1 MNINN
6 FIKRKY
12 IRLQGSR
19 NILKLNYF
27 IEKYFR
33 DKKLGNIGFNFSDK
47 PNRQTIVQ
55 KIIEIKNINVSYGL
69 NHVLKD
75 VNLSI
80 DNKDFYTF
88 LGPSGCGKTTLLRLI
103 AGFEKSQSGE
113 VFIGG
118 QEVSSLNPWE
128 RDVGMVFQNYAL
140 WPHMT
145 VYKNISFGL
154 EEKKINSKEIETRV
168 AEVLELVDLDGLSKR
183 YPYQL
188 SGGQQQRVALAR
200 TLVVKPKV
208 LLLDEPLSNLDA
220 KLRVQ
225 MRKELLELHHKLDI
239 TTIFVTHDQE
249 EANAM
254 STNLAI
260 LNEGI
265 VQQMGR
271 PVDLYNNPTNA
282 FVANFLGTTNVI
294 EGEFQ
299 NSVFTSKNGMVIKGI
314 GADAKGTS
322 VLLRPQN
329 LYLENKNNSLGLR
342 GLSLEEFEGTV
353 ENQEFLGNI
362 VRYVVNVKN
371 HSLVIDTLH
380 EVDKKIYYPKEKI
393 TMFLDSKKIK
403 FL

>member
-1 MNINN
+1 M
-6 FIKRKY
+6 
-12 IRLQGSR
+12 Q
-19 NILKLNYF
+19 
-27 IEKYFR
+27 
-33 DKKLGNIGFNFSDK
+33 D
-47 PNRQTIVQ
+47 P
-55 KIIEIKNINVSYGL
+55 IIQIKNINVSYGT

-75 VNLSI
+75 VNLTI
-80 DNKDFYTF
+80 HNKDFYTF

-113 VFIGG
+113 LYIAG
-118 QEVSSLNPWE
+118 QEVSKSNPWE

-145 VYKNISFGL
+145 VYKNVSFGL
-154 EEKKINSKEIETRV
+154 EEKKINKDEIDQRV
-168 AEVLELVDLDGLSKR
+168 KAILELVDLKDLSKR

-188 SGGQQQRVALAR
+188 SCGQQQRVALAR

-225 MRKELLELHHKLDI
+225 MRKELLDLHNKLDI

-260 LNEGI
+260 FNEGI
-265 VQQMGR
+265 VQQKGK
-271 PVDLYNNPTNA
+271 PVDLYNNPANT
-282 FVANFLGTTNVI
+282 FVANFLGTTNVL
-294 EGEFQ
+294 EGTIA
-299 NSVFTSKNGMVIKGI
+299 NNVFTSNQGLVIQGI
-314 GADAKGTS
+314 ASDAQGSS

-329 LYLENKNNSLGLR
+329 FYLEQKNNLQ
-342 GLSLEEFEGTV
+342 EFSGIV
-353 ENQEFLGNI
+353 EHQEFLGNI
-362 VRYVVNVKN
+362 VRYIVNVNN
-371 HSLVIDTLH
+371 HSLVVDTLH
-380 EVDKKIYYPKEKI
+380 EIDKVIHAPKAAIKIY
-393 TMFLDSKKIK
+393 LDPAKIK

>member
-1 MNINN
+1 M
-6 FIKRKY
+6 
-12 IRLQGSR
+12 Q
-19 NILKLNYF
+19 
-27 IEKYFR
+27 
-33 DKKLGNIGFNFSDK
+33 D
-47 PNRQTIVQ
+47 P
-55 KIIEIKNINVSYGL
+55 IIQIKNINVSYGT

-75 VNLSI
+75 VNLTI
-80 DNKDFYTF
+80 HNKDFYTF

-113 VFIGG
+113 LYIAG
-118 QEVSSLNPWE
+118 QEVSKSNPWE

-145 VYKNISFGL
+145 VYKNVSFGL
-154 EEKKINSKEIETRV
+154 EEKKINKDEIDQRV
-168 AEVLELVDLDGLSKR
+168 KAILELVDLKDLSKR

-225 MRKELLELHHKLDI
+225 MRKELLDLHNKLDI

-260 LNEGI
+260 FNEGV
-265 VQQMGR
+265 VQQKGK
-271 PVDLYNNPTNA
+271 PVDLYNNPANT
-282 FVANFLGTTNVI
+282 FVANFLGTTNVL
-294 EGEFQ
+294 EGTIANNTFISNQ
-299 NSVFTSKNGMVIKGI
+299 GLVIQGL
-314 GADAKGTS
+314 ASDAQGSS

-329 LYLENKNNSLGLR
+329 FYLEQKNNLQ
-342 GLSLEEFEGTV
+342 EFSGTV
-353 ENQEFLGNI
+353 EHQEFLGNI
-362 VRYVVNVKN
+362 VRYIVNVNN
-371 HSLVIDTLH
+371 HSLVVDTLH
-380 EVDKKIYYPKEKI
+380 EIDKVIHAPKAAIKIY
-393 TMFLDSKKIK
+393 LDPAKIK

>member
-1 MNINN
+1 M
-6 FIKRKY
+6 
-12 IRLQGSR
+12 Q
-19 NILKLNYF
+19 
-27 IEKYFR
+27 
-33 DKKLGNIGFNFSDK
+33 D
-47 PNRQTIVQ
+47 P
-55 KIIEIKNINVSYGL
+55 IIQIKNINVSYGT

-75 VNLSI
+75 VNLTI
-80 DNKDFYTF
+80 HNKDFYTF

-113 VFIGG
+113 LYIAG
-118 QEVSSLNPWE
+118 QEVSNSNPWE

-145 VYKNISFGL
+145 VYKNVSFGL
-154 EEKKINSKEIETRV
+154 EEKKIPKDEIDQRVKEIL
-168 AEVLELVDLDGLSKR
+168 ALVDLQDLSKR

-225 MRKELLELHHKLDI
+225 MRKELLDLHNQLGI

-260 LNEGI
+260 FNEGV
-265 VQQMGR
+265 VQQMGK
-271 PVDLYNNPTNA
+271 PVDLYNNPANT
-282 FVANFLGTTNVI
+282 FVANFLGTTNVL
-294 EGEFQ
+294 EGTIA
-299 NSVFTSKNGMVIKGI
+299 NTVFTSNQGLVIQGL
-314 GADAKGTS
+314 ANDAKGSS

-329 LYLENKNNSLGLR
+329 LYLEQKDSLQAFSGI
-342 GLSLEEFEGTV
+342 V
-353 ENQEFLGNI
+353 EHQEFLGNI
-362 VRYVVNVKN
+362 VRYIVNVNN
-371 HSLVIDTLH
+371 HALVVDTLH
-380 EVDKKIYYPKEKI
+380 EIDKAIHAPQAEIQIY
-393 TMFLDSKKIK
+393 LDPAKIK